1 MHGRNGQAMVEFALC
16 VFALAL
22 VLSALLAF
30 GAIIPRT
37 ARLQGEVRRAAGLAA
52 ASGSG
57 SGSAAGVLPAPLSDG
72 LPAALRPL
80 PALELVTEER
90 HETVDLDAL
99 AAEYLF
105 ETNEGREYRLHE
117 QASLPVLGVP
127 SCDVPALTAEGGLL

>member
-1 MHGRNGQAMVEFALC
+1 MHARTGQAMVEFALC

-37 ARLQGEVRRAAGLAA
+37 TRLQSEVRRAAGLAA
-52 ASGSG
+52 ASGSAAAVG
-57 SGSAAGVLPAPLSDG
+57 SLPVPLSDN
-72 LPAALRPL
+72 LPTALRPL

-127 SCDVPALTAEGGLL
+127 SCDVSTLAAEGGLL

>member
-52 ASGSG
+52 VSGSG
-57 SGSAAGVLPAPLSDG
+57 AAAGVLPAPLSDG

>member
-37 ARLQGEVRRAAGLAA
+37 ARLQSEVRRAAGLAA
-52 ASGSG
+52 ASGT
-57 SGSAAGVLPAPLSDG
+57 AAGVLPAPLSDG

-127 SCDVPALTAEGGLL
+127 FCDVPALTAEGGLL

>member
-37 ARLQGEVRRAAGLAA
+37 ARLQSEVRRAAGLAA
-52 ASGSG
+52 ASGT
-57 SGSAAGVLPAPLSDG
+57 AAGVLPAPLSDG

-127 SCDVPALTAEGGLL
+127 FCDVSALTAEGGLL

>member
-57 SGSAAGVLPAPLSDG
+57 AAASVLPAPLSDN

-90 HETVDLDAL
+90 HETVDLNAL

>member
-37 ARLQGEVRRAAGLAA
+37 ARLQSEVRRAAGLAA
-52 ASGSG
+52 ASGT
-57 SGSAAGVLPAPLSDG
+57 AAGVLPAPLSDN

-127 SCDVPALTAEGGLL
+127 FCDVPALTAEGGLL

>member
-57 SGSAAGVLPAPLSDG
+57 AAAGVLPTTLSDG

-127 SCDVPALTAEGGLL
+127 SCDVSTLTAEGGLL

>member
-22 VLSALLAF
+22 VLSALFAF

-37 ARLQGEVRRAAGLAA
+37 TRLQSEVRRAAGLAA
-52 ASGSG
+52 ASGSAAAVG
-57 SGSAAGVLPAPLSDG
+57 SLPVPLSDN

-105 ETNEGREYRLHE
+105 ETNGGREYRLHE
-117 QASLPVLGVP
+117 QTSLPVLGVP
-127 SCDVPALTAEGGLL
+127 LCDVPALTAEGGLL

>member
-57 SGSAAGVLPAPLSDG
+57 TAASVLPAPLSDN

-127 SCDVPALTAEGGLL
+127 SCDVSTLAAEGGLL

>member
-52 ASGSG
+52 SSGSG
-57 SGSAAGVLPAPLSDG
+57 AAAGVLPAPLSDG

-127 SCDVPALTAEGGLL
+127 FCDVPALTAEGGLL